1 MFLLDRPIGIES
13 KSVSATAT
21 NVTYTFEPFRNNA
34 FAGLLLVDLQQPI
47 PTTADDTLPV
57 LFGSVQLL
65 NSIGGQATVADI
77 GGPGTSSLLLV
88 YYNSRTGRLQLVG
101 TYEAPAAAAAA
112 ASATEA
118 VEPAASGSF

>member
-1 MFLLDRPIGIES
+1 MFLLNRTIGIES

-21 NVTYTFEPFRNNA
+21 NVTYTFEAFRNNA
-34 FAGLLLVDLQQPI
+34 FTGLLLVDLQQPI
-47 PTTADDTLPV
+47 PTTAGDTLPV

-77 GGPGTSSLLLV
+77 GGADASSLLLV

-101 TYEAPAAAAAA
+101 TYEAQAAGA
-112 ASATEA
+112 
-118 VEPAASGSF
+118 

>member
-1 MFLLDRPIGIES
+1 MFILDRTIGIES
-13 KSVSATAT
+13 RSVSATTT
-21 NVTYTFEPFRNNA
+21 NVTYTFQAFRNTS
-34 FAGLLLVDLQQPI
+34 FTGLLLVDLQQPI
-47 PTTADDTLPV
+47 PATATDELPI

-77 GGPGTSSLLLV
+77 GGVGTSSLVLV

-112 ASATEA
+112 ITAEANATT
-118 VEPAASGSF
+118 SF